1 MTASTIQK
9 IQRRQ
14 LVTDSKHHQF
24 NRGAAKRPTECCN
37 RETEAVE
44 SKPRAKVLDLCSTTH
59 QQCWMT
65 PLQGSPTMDDAGFGR
80 AQGHGRAQGR
90 GRATWPSSRALAG
103 RSGRAHGPWP
113 REVADSTGPG
123 RGKWPR
129 SRDHGRRTWPGARA
143 VAERVGRPHGSRP
156 AVDGGLTT
164 EG

>member
-1 MTASTIQK
+1 MIASTIQK

-80 AQGHGRAQGR
+80 AQGRGR
-90 GRATWPSSRALAG
+90 GRATWPSSQAVAE
-103 RSGRAHGPWP
+103 RSGRY
-113 REVADSTGPG
+113 
-123 RGKWPR
+123 KWPR
-129 SRDHGRRTWPGARA
+129 ARA
-143 VAERVGRPHGSRP
+143 VAERSGRDHGSWPTELAGSTGRGRASWP
-156 AVDGGLTT
+156 TTRVAAGG
-164 EG
+164 